1 MRHLLALMLLSALVL
16 PAQEAG
22 FTNLDEAL
30 TISDDP
36 EFITFSTEINVVSI
50 PVVVRGPKGEYI
62 HGLEKTDF
70 TIWDN
75 EVKQSIQS
83 FDVSFQPISMVV
95 CIQTSDRVDG
105 MLDRVKEM
113 SVLLTDAVLGE
124 FGEAALIGF
133 DSRLKLLSEFSGDS
147 KEIEKGL
154 KSIRMGAGGI
164 RVSDAVY
171 EAIRMLNKRP
181 ENHKRVIVVI
191 SEGQDNGSKIKL
203 GETLRTAQL
212 NNIMIYPIYLSTL
225 KSKLKNPPP
234 VPSSPFPPG
243 VNPIPAIPGQVATP
257 TTYQQHRNAAT
268 PNMIP
273 VIADLIIGVKNLI
286 FRDALAAL
294 SVATGGENHKPMT
307 DEGIE
312 TAIVEIGEDLRSQYL
327 LSYEPNNLNAQG
339 IYHRVE
345 VEVPYSNAK
354 VRAKPGYFY
363 GPRPVYDGDDADD
376 QP

>member
-1 MRHLLALMLLSALVL
+1 MRHLIALLLLAVVAL
-16 PAQEAG
+16 PAQE
-22 FTNLDEAL
+22 TEIDEAL

-36 EFITFSTEINVVSI
+36 ELMSSFSSDVTVVNI
-50 PVVVRGPKGEYI
+50 PVVVRGPKGEYL

-75 EVKQSIQS
+75 EVKQDIQS
-83 FDVSFQPISMVV
+83 FDVSFQPISMVL

-105 MLDRVKEM
+105 MIDKVKDM
-113 SVLLTDAVLGE
+113 AVLFTDAVLGE
-124 FGEAALIGF
+124 FGETAIISF
-133 DSRLKLLSEFSGDS
+133 DSRLKLLSEFTGDTEEVD
-147 KEIEKGL
+147 KAL
-154 KSIRMGAGGI
+154 KSFRIGAGGI

-171 EAIRMLNKRP
+171 EAIRLLNKRP

-191 SEGQDNGSKIKL
+191 AEGQDNGSKISL

-212 NNIMIYPIYLSTL
+212 NNIMVYPIYLSTL
-225 KSKLKNPPP
+225 KARLKNPPP
-234 VPSSPFPPG
+234 VPTGPYPPG
-243 VNPIPAIPGQVATP
+243 INPLPAVPGQVSTP
-257 TTYQQHRNAAT
+257 TTMQQHRNAAT

-273 VIADLIIGVKNLI
+273 LVADLIIGVKNLI

-294 SVATGGENHKPMT
+294 SVATGGDNFKPLT

-312 TAIVEIGEDLRSQYL
+312 EAIVKIGEDLRSQYL
-327 LSYEPNNLNAQG
+327 LSYSPNNLNSQG
-339 IYHRVE
+339 IYHRVD

-354 VRAKPGYFY
+354 VRSRPGYFY
-363 GPRPVYDGDDADD
+363 GPRPVYDAEEP